1 MGGVGPGS
9 PIVIGEI
16 GTISRTAL
24 TFGNPQLNNF
34 RNNNQQNNWRFNQRT
49 FYPSFNSGN
58 ASFAQHPL
66 ADQSKCLTNDDYNI
80 SQNST
85 VQIKVHHL

>member
-9 PIVIGEI
+9 TIVIGEI
-16 GTISRTAL
+16 GTISRTTL

-49 FYPSFNSGN
+49 FYHSFNSGN
-58 ASFAQHPL
+58 ASFAQHP
-66 ADQSKCLTNDDYNI
+66 
-80 SQNST
+80 
-85 VQIKVHHL
+85 